1 MYAVF
6 CVATLFDVGERIQI
20 RALSNDSTGFFP
32 RMNVASHSM
41 LVYIWQCKMTRRADP
56 STKSLGTKS
65 SYVVNA
71 MVAVRTAG
79 IVTGGTK
86 LESP

>member
-6 CVATLFDVGERIQI
+6 SVATLGGVGISIQM
-20 RALSNDSTGFFP
+20 RVLLNDSTGFFAGI
-32 RMNVASHSM
+32 RVASHQT
-41 LVYIWQCKMTRRADP
+41 LVYIWHCKMTRRVDP
-56 STKSLGTKS
+56 QHELLGTKS
-65 SYVVNA
+65 PYVVNA